1 MRSGLQ
7 VRGPQFDYCVD
18 RPDGRGGTNDFHHPE
33 RLLPDTDDQ
42 ESTG

>member
-7 VRGPQFDYCVD
+7 VRGPQFDYSVHL
-18 RPDGRGGTNDFHHPE
+18 PLRGGTNDFHHPE
-33 RLLPDTDDQ
+33 RLLPDTDDP